1 MDEFSACD
9 QLGQR
14 LVIAVEQGTVDV
26 DLRQL
31 TRLVHAGKI
40 TSFFDVI
47 RQIQDLVKQR
57 HMVLAGGV
65 AGDGIADILGHVVFG
80 PRDGCR
86 RLSVQHF
93 RLAFFDGT
101 GYYTVFPA

>member
-1 MDEFSACD
+1 
-9 QLGQR
+9 
-14 LVIAVEQGTVDV
+14 
-26 DLRQL
+26 
-31 TRLVHAGKI
+31 
-40 TSFFDVI
+40 
-47 RQIQDLVKQR
+47 
-57 HMVLAGGV
+57 MVLAGGV

-101 GYYTVFPA
+101 GYYTVFLA